1 MRNYDFYTH
10 RKYPIIILISVAF
23 IFVAIKLFSV
33 QIINRSYKVSAQN
46 NVIRKII
53 KYPERGWIYDRNQ
66 KLLVSNKRVHD
77 IMIVPYQLS
86 KNIDTILICETFN
99 ISHAEFNKRKFILHG
114 LCELPQPDGDKF
126 LQ

>member
-99 ISHAEFNKRKFILHG
+99 ISHT
-114 LCELPQPDGDKF
+114 
-126 LQ
+126 